1 MSLQVD
7 IRHRLGA
14 FSLDTSFETSG
25 RLTALFGSSG
35 SGKTSL
41 VNLIGGLL
49 RPDEGRIVVDG
60 RVLVDSAA
68 RVFVPRHK
76 RRIGYV
82 FQDARLFPHMT
93 VGQNLRYGRFFTPG
107 AERYA
112 DMDGVVELLGIG
124 HLLDRKPGSL
134 SGGEKQRVAIGR
146 ALLASPR
153 LILMDE
159 PLASLDDRRKAE
171 IMPYIERLRDETKI
185 PIVYVSHSVA
195 EVARLATDMVVLDNG
210 KVAVSGTTSEILQR
224 LDLLPEEERGEGGAV
239 LDMQVKGR
247 DEAFGMSTLASPAGE
262 IHVAG
267 LDAAPGSTVR
277 VRIRARDVIVATE
290 RPRGISALNILPG
303 RIVGISAGDGHFADV
318 FIDCNGEIVSAR
330 ITRQSAEMLRLAPTL
345 PVFAVVKS
353 VTFDSANTGPA
364 SSSTRPPRQTT
375 SGEEVG

>member
-1 MSLQVD
+1 MSLKVA

-14 FSLDTSFETSG
+14 FSLDATFETSG
-25 RLTALFGSSG
+25 RLTALFGPSG

-49 RPDEGRIVVDG
+49 RPDDGRIVADG
-60 RVLVDSAA
+60 RVLVDTAA
-68 RVFVPRHK
+68 GVFVPKHK

-93 VGQNLRYGRFFTPG
+93 VGQNLRYGRFFTPSS
-107 AERYA
+107 ERYG

-146 ALLASPR
+146 ALLASPK

-195 EVARLATDMVVLDNG
+195 EVARLATDIVVLDEG
-210 KVAVSGTTSEILQR
+210 RAAAAGPTSDILQR

-239 LDMQVKGR
+239 LEMQVAGR
-247 DEAFGMSTLASPAGE
+247 TEAFGMSTLVSPAGE

-267 LDAAPGSTVR
+267 LDAMPGSTVR

-290 RPRGISALNILPG
+290 RPRGISALNILSG
-303 RIVGISAGDGHFADV
+303 RIAALEAGGGHFADV
-318 FIDCNGEIVSAR
+318 LIDCNGEAVTAR
-330 ITRQSAEMLRLAPTL
+330 ITRQSAEMLGLAIGL
-345 PVFAVVKS
+345 DVFAVVKS
-353 VTFDSANTGPA
+353 VTFDRA
-364 SSSTRPPRQTT
+364 STTRAIAGRVLQGTT
-375 SGEEVG
+375 STEKVG